1 MLEIIAI
8 ILIVITIPLW
18 LPLVTGIIMSLIS
31 FGFMAI
37 LWLVFIL
44 AVLYLLLAKSCM
56 LRN

>member
-37 LWLVFIL
+37 IWLVFIL
-44 AVLYLLLAKSCM
+44 AVLYLLLS
-56 LRN
+56 